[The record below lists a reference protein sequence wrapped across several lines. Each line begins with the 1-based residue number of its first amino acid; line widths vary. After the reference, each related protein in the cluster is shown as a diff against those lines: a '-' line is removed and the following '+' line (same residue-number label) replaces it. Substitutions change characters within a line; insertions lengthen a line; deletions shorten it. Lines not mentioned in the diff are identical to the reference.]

1 MTADEDRRRRRRRRL
16 IAAGTTVALLTGGVV
31 AAWAFSGPGRTT
43 RVVAT
48 TTTTTTASRTSP
60 TLPDNGPFT
69 IATTKVDQ
77 LKIYGQPST
86 AGSAIATLRAKT
98 SYGDVTTLLTDPHVP
113 NPVSG
118 WVSVT
123 VPLHKPNDTTGWV
136 QASDVTL
143 SQTSYTIDISLSQH
157 TLVLRN
163 AGQPVL
169 TTQII
174 IGAPQ
179 SPTPTGRFFLTDP
192 INCNTISVPGYPLG
206 QCSPVYGAFAIGTS
220 GLSDVLDSFD
230 GTIPQIALHG
240 TDLPASQ
247 LGTDQSNGCVRM
259 PNDIITQIARLTPL
273 LGTPV
278 TITP

>member
-1 MTADEDRRRRRRRRL
+1 MAADEDRRRRRRRRL

-118 WVSVT
+118 WV
-123 VPLHKPNDTTGWV
+123 PEKRQQNTTKKKKTKG
-136 QASDVTL
+136 
-143 SQTSYTIDISLSQH
+143 
-157 TLVLRN
+157 
-163 AGQPVL
+163 
-169 TTQII
+169 
-174 IGAPQ
+174 
-179 SPTPTGRFFLTDP
+179 
-192 INCNTISVPGYPLG
+192 
-206 QCSPVYGAFAIGTS
+206 
-220 GLSDVLDSFD
+220 
-230 GTIPQIALHG
+230 
-240 TDLPASQ
+240 
-247 LGTDQSNGCVRM
+247 
-259 PNDIITQIARLTPL
+259 
-273 LGTPV
+273 
-278 TITP
+278 

>member
-1 MTADEDRRRRRRRRL
+1 
-16 IAAGTTVALLTGGVV
+16 LL
-31 AAWAFSGPGRTT
+31 
-43 RVVAT
+43 
-48 TTTTTTASRTSP
+48 
-60 TLPDNGPFT
+60 DNGPFT

-77 LKIYGQPST
+77 LRIYRQPRT
-86 AGSAIATLRAKT
+86 AGSLVATLRAKT
-98 SYGDVTTLLTDPHVP
+98 SYGNTTTLLTDSDVS
-113 NPVSG
+113 NPVWG
-118 WVSVT
+118 WIPVI
-123 VPLHKPNDTTGWV
+123 VPLHKPNYTTGWV

-143 SQTSYTIDISLSQH
+143 TQTSYAIDISLSQH

-169 TTQII
+169 TTKII
-174 IGAPQ
+174 IGASK

-192 INCNTISVPGYPLG
+192 INCNTIAVPGYPLG
-206 QCSPVYGAFAIGTS
+206 KCSPVYGAFAIGTS

-259 PNDIITQIARLTPL
+259 PNDVITQIARLTPL
-273 LGTPV
+273 LGTPL

>member
-1 MTADEDRRRRRRRRL
+1 MTTDEDHRRPRKRRL
-16 IAAGTTVALLTGGVV
+16 IAAGATVALLTGSI
-31 AAWAFSGPGRTT
+31 ATAWAFSSTGATT

-48 TTTTTTASRTSP
+48 TTTIASRTTP
-60 TLPDNGPFT
+60 TLADNGPST

-77 LKIYGQPST
+77 LTIYRQPST
-86 AGSAIATLRAKT
+86 AGSVMATLPAKT
-98 SYGDVTTLLTDPHVP
+98 SYGNITTLLTDPDVP

-118 WVSVT
+118 WVPVT
-123 VPLHKPNDTTGWV
+123 VPLHIPNDTIGWV

-143 SQTSYTIDISLSQH
+143 TQSSYAIDISLSQH
-157 TLVLRN
+157 TLVLLE
-163 AGQPVL
+163 AGRPAL

-174 IGAPQ
+174 IGAPK

-192 INCNTISVPGYPLG
+192 INCNTISVPGYSLG

-220 GLSDVLDSFD
+220 GLSDVLASFD

-259 PNDIITQIARLTPL
+259 PNDVITQIARLTPL

-278 TITP
+278 TITS